1 MNRFLPIIQTICAR
15 QACTRPWRVLIPT
28 GIFFRALCL
37 LLLCAQFAPAGT
49 IQPVYDEQD
58 WRLAM
63 PGWEYT
69 FPSDHGTHDEFQTEW
84 WYFTGHL
91 REKGGG
97 RSYAYQLTFF
107 RQGITPP
114 RRLAKLEKENP
125 DKPLSAWRL
134 KNIYFAHFAF
144 SDINGN
150 NFTFAEKVSRG
161 TLGLAFYSRDQF
173 WVQIGSWFAR
183 ALPPLRKDANLRM
196 EESFELSGGTG
207 DISLRLRCT
216 RVKPAVFH
224 GKNGVSQKSAGPGRA
239 THYYSMT
246 RLDTE
251 GTIMIGSSKIEVEG
265 LSWFD
270 KEFGT
275 NQLDPEQIGWDWL
288 SIQLDNGEEIML
300 YGIRMKDGSLSE
312 FSSGTLIDVNGK
324 SIHLKK
330 NEFIM
335 TPLRYWISPVT
346 KASYPIVWT
355 VEIPARGY
363 KLSIAAAL
371 ENSELN
377 IQSIGRIDYWEGAIN
392 ITGSKQ
398 NEPLKGNGFL
408 EMTGYAQKLSTR

>member
-1 MNRFLPIIQTICAR
+1 
-15 QACTRPWRVLIPT
+15 
-28 GIFFRALCL
+28 
-37 LLLCAQFAPAGT
+37 
-49 IQPVYDEQD
+49 
-58 WRLAM
+58 
-63 PGWEYT
+63 
-69 FPSDHGTHDEFQTEW
+69 
-84 WYFTGHL
+84 
-91 REKGGG
+91 
-97 RSYAYQLTFF
+97 
-107 RQGITPP
+107 
-114 RRLAKLEKENP
+114 
-125 DKPLSAWRL
+125 
-134 KNIYFAHFAF
+134 
-144 SDINGN
+144 
-150 NFTFAEKVSRG
+150 
-161 TLGLAFYSRDQF
+161 
-173 WVQIGSWFAR
+173 
-183 ALPPLRKDANLRM
+183 
-196 EESFELSGGTG
+196 
-207 DISLRLRCT
+207 
-216 RVKPAVFH
+216 
-224 GKNGVSQKSAGPGRA
+224 
-239 THYYSMT
+239 
-246 RLDTE
+246 
-251 GTIMIGSSKIEVEG
+251 MIGSSKIEVEG

-377 IQSIGRIDYWEGAIN
+377 IRSIGRIDYWEGAIN